1 MTAQTTKQRLT
12 IAWRRLFG
20 NDSKKKIFAVGFN
33 KSGTSSLDHVFKKF
47 GLISFH
53 GKHWRSCDNL
63 ALLRTY
69 DCFSDGIPADLEKLD
84 RLFPESK
91 FILQVRDLEGWLYS
105 RLAHI
110 DRGKNGDA
118 SYGGNAEWEVS
129 EHAVKSWIEQRNEH
143 HLHVLN
149 YFAERPNDLLVVNF
163 IRDETA
169 ATKVCNFLGYAGE
182 YARPQKNVS
191 PTKTIPEQ
199 HQRLVHDC
207 AQQLGVTDEEWSYD
221 ILCPSQLAH
230 ESGFPA
236 DTAFLTAQSTATA

>member
-12 IAWRRLFG
+12 IAYRRLFG

-33 KSGTSSLDHVFKKF
+33 KSGTSSLDHIFKSF

-53 GKHWRSCDNL
+53 GMHWRTCDNL

-69 DCFSDGIPADLEKLD
+69 DCFSDGTPEDLGKLD

-110 DRGKNGDA
+110 ERARSKDPN
-118 SYGGNAEWEVS
+118 YGNPEWAVS
-129 EHAVKSWIEQRNEH
+129 QHAVEFWINQRNEH

-149 YFAERPNDLLVVNF
+149 YFADRPDDLLVVNF
-163 IRDETA
+163 IRDDSA
-169 ATKVCNFLGYAGE
+169 ATKVCNFLGFNGE
-182 YARPQKNVS
+182 FDRPHKNASPSRDVPERHETIVS
-191 PTKTIPEQ
+191 ECVDQMGIP
-199 HQRLVHDC
+199 
-207 AQQLGVTDEEWSYD
+207 AEELSFD
-221 ILCPSQLAH
+221 ILCPSQLDD
-230 ESGFPA
+230 EPGFPA
-236 DTAFLTAQSTATA
+236 DTSALEVS